1 MTGEGMRALIYT
13 NSEQEYQLLR
23 KIAEEEIDGIIV
35 SQIRMD
41 GHFHVEEDS
50 DIAVIALNGAM
61 GMEIMQ
67 TYQSR
72 HPTCRIIWITDD
84 QYFGRTAIRNHIF
97 DFIVRPYPDNRYRE
111 AVRRAERNTA

>member
-1 MTGEGMRALIYT
+1 MRALIYT

-50 DIAVIALNGAM
+50 D
-61 GMEIMQ
+61 
-67 TYQSR
+67 
-72 HPTCRIIWITDD
+72 C
-84 QYFGRTAIRNHIF
+84 
-97 DFIVRPYPDNRYRE
+97 
-111 AVRRAERNTA
+111 AERRYGHGDHADLPEQTSRL

>member
-1 MTGEGMRALIYT
+1 MRALIYT

-50 DIAVIALNGAM
+50 DIAVIARRYGHGDHADLP
-61 GMEIMQ
+61 EQ
-67 TYQSR
+67 TSR
-72 HPTCRIIWITDD
+72 L
-84 QYFGRTAIRNHIF
+84 
-97 DFIVRPYPDNRYRE
+97 
-111 AVRRAERNTA
+111 